1 MTSDARYLAALQA
14 EQLKR
19 AAVRSFRAFVPQA
32 WPILEPATPFLA
44 NWHLDL
50 ICEYLEAV
58 TAGDIRRLVINIPPR
73 YGKTLLVTVLWP
85 IWEWLQQPGNR
96 YLFASYSEAL
106 AVQQS
111 LDRRQVIQSA
121 WHQDSW
127 GDRVHLVADQNEKTA
142 YRNTQ
147 RGLMVATS
155 IGGTVTGRGGNR
167 LIVDDPHTPL
177 GAQSDAVRQRAIDF
191 FHETLVTRLDD
202 KRRGAIVVVKQRLHT
217 HDLTASCLALGY
229 THLCLPAVAET
240 RTTIVFPRS
249 GRVVIREV
257 GDLLWPE
264 REGPAEIAERR
275 VELGTY
281 GFAAQYQQAPSPRGG
296 GMFKQKW
303 WALYDDLPSDLEE
316 HAQSWDLSVKGGPGH
331 DFVVGLVAGRRGADI
346 YLIDRVKGQFS
357 FPETLV
363 AIRRLS
369 KQYPMTRSIFV
380 EDAANGPAVIDTLKH
395 EIAGIIAVTPQGDK
409 IQRATACVSRVEAG
423 NVYLPRST
431 APNGRRIPGRSW
443 VDDFILQLG
452 AFPKGAHDDDVD
464 ALTQLLIRWQR
475 RRTSPE
481 MMRRMLRAGQGWK
494 APRRIF

>member
-19 AAVRSFRAFVPQA
+19 AAVRSFRAFVLQA
-32 WPILEPATPFLA
+32 WPILEPATAFLA

-85 IWEWLQQPGNR
+85 IWEWLQQPANR

-121 WHQDSW
+121 WYQDAW

-177 GAQSDAVRQRAIDF
+177 GAESDAVRQRAIDF

-202 KRRGAIVVVKQRLHT
+202 KRRGAIVVVKQH
-217 HDLTASCLALGY
+217 SI
-229 THLCLPAVAET
+229 
-240 RTTIVFPRS
+240 RTT
-249 GRVVIREV
+249 
-257 GDLLWPE
+257 
-264 REGPAEIAERR
+264 
-275 VELGTY
+275 
-281 GFAAQYQQAPSPRGG
+281 
-296 GMFKQKW
+296 
-303 WALYDDLPSDLEE
+303 
-316 HAQSWDLSVKGGPGH
+316 
-331 DFVVGLVAGRRGADI
+331 
-346 YLIDRVKGQFS
+346 
-357 FPETLV
+357 
-363 AIRRLS
+363 
-369 KQYPMTRSIFV
+369 
-380 EDAANGPAVIDTLKH
+380 
-395 EIAGIIAVTPQGDK
+395 
-409 IQRATACVSRVEAG
+409 
-423 NVYLPRST
+423 
-431 APNGRRIPGRSW
+431 
-443 VDDFILQLG
+443 
-452 AFPKGAHDDDVD
+452 
-464 ALTQLLIRWQR
+464 
-475 RRTSPE
+475 
-481 MMRRMLRAGQGWK
+481 
-494 APRRIF
+494 